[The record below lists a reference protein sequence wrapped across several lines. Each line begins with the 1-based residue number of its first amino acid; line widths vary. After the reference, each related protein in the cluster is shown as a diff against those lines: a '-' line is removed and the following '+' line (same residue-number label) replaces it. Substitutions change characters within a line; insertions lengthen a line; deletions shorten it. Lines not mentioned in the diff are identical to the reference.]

1 MPHSPEDKKR
11 AITRLRRIRGQAEAL
26 EARIAASASCGQVL
40 QQLAAIRGGING
52 LMGDVLEGHLRESFG
67 VAEPVA
73 PRRRLSAEQRKLQAA
88 IDEAAGLVRSY
99 LK

>member
-1 MPHSPEDKKR
+1 MPYSSQDKKR

-26 EARIAASASCGQVL
+26 ESRIAEGVTCGEVL

-67 VAEPVA
+67 AVESTAST
-73 PRRRLSAEQRKLQAA
+73 RLSAQERKLQLA
-88 IDEAAGLVRSY
+88 IEEAARLVRSY